1 MKIMQLLAWPVA
13 AAERLGN
20 WTLGR
25 SGAQARSRAE
35 TEFLPAALEVLET
48 PPKPLGRIV
57 LWSLLSFVF
66 IAVLWASFGHIDIV
80 ASAQGKVI
88 PRGRVKV
95 IQAADIGVVRA
106 IYVKEGEFVRAGQK
120 LVMLDATLTEADAAQ
135 AKESQFVA
143 SIDRARALALVDAA
157 SGGAGRYV
165 APEDTPPE
173 IVETQR
179 SLVAARIAEHR
190 TGLSAL
196 REERAQKGAELA
208 MVTAEVSKLEEQLP
222 LAEEQLASLVKLDK
236 DGLVPKMRVSEVKE
250 RVVGLRQDLMIRR
263 EETGKS
269 RAALNGV
276 DSQIAKL
283 QSEFRATALDAL
295 TEAEANHRLRSEE
308 VKKADDKAA
317 LTILTSPTDGTVAQ
331 LAVHTIGAVVKPAD
345 SLVVI
350 VPKGE
355 ELIVEAM
362 VLNKDVGFVREGQ
375 RAEVKLEAFPFTR
388 YGVIE
393 GTIEHLSTDSVEN
406 KELGLV
412 FPCLVR
418 LTKPYIRVGDKNI
431 SLAPGFAATAEIKT
445 GDRRI
450 IEFLFSP
457 LSRRLQEAGR
467 ER

>member
-1 MKIMQLLAWPVA
+1 MSFFRRHWEVLVESL
-13 AAERLGN
+13 RLQREQDK
-20 WTLGR
+20 T
-25 SGAQARSRAE
+25 ARKYEE

-48 PPKPLGRIV
+48 PPNPLGRIV
-57 LWSLLSFVF
+57 LWSLLSFVL

-80 ASAQGKVI
+80 ASATGKVI
-88 PRGRVKV
+88 PRGRVKI

-106 IYVKEGEFVRAGQK
+106 IHVKEGEFVRAGQK
-120 LVMLDATLTEADAAQ
+120 LVVLDATLTEADAAQ
-135 AKESQFVA
+135 AKESRFVA

-157 SGGAGRYV
+157 SGGAGRFV
-165 APEDTPPE
+165 APDDTPAG
-173 IVETQR
+173 IVDVQR

-190 TGLSAL
+190 TALSAL
-196 REERAQKGAELA
+196 REDRAQKAAELA
-208 MVTAEVSKLEEQLP
+208 MVIAEVSKLEEQLP

-236 DGLVPKMRVSEVKE
+236 DGLVPKLRVSEVKE
-250 RVVGLRQDLMIRR
+250 RVVGLRQDLAIRR

-269 RAALNGV
+269 RAALAGV

-295 TEAEANHRLRSEE
+295 TEAEANYRLRSEE

-317 LTILTSPTDGTVAQ
+317 LTVLTSPIDGTVAQ

-350 VPKGE
+350 VPQGE

-362 VLNKDVGFVREGQ
+362 VLNKDVGFVRVGQ
-375 RAEVKLEAFPFTR
+375 PAEVKLEAFPFTR
-388 YGVIE
+388 YGVIQ

-418 LTKPYIRVGDKNI
+418 LTQSYIKVGEKNI

-450 IEFLFSP
+450 IEFLLSP